1 MTETDP
7 DAGKPGEASIRQWLE
22 KAGRAHYLCGD
33 CHGIHLS
40 QMQEREEVL
49 DCRLFVEPEG
59 ILLSTEVELRP
70 ASLLLVQAELSRLN
84 MAWPAIKVFVDL
96 VDDTLPRLVICQFL
110 LTGAG
115 VDERQF
121 GHFVDTGLQATDN
134 LVDECR
140 DCGWLSQS
148 MQTVPET
155 GNNHLH

>member
-1 MTETDP
+1 MTVVPP
-7 DAGKPGEASIRQWLE
+7 DEAGIRQWLE
-22 KAGRAHYLCGD
+22 KAGMAHYLCGE

-40 QMQEREEVL
+40 AMQEREEVL

-59 ILLSTEVELRP
+59 VLLSTEVELRP
-70 ASLLLVQAELSRLN
+70 ASLLLIQAELTRLN

-115 VDERQF
+115 TDERQF
-121 GHFVDTGLQATDN
+121 AHFVETGLQATDT

-140 DCGWLSQS
+140 DQGWLSQAVAELADS
-148 MQTVPET
+148 PTP
-155 GNNHLH
+155 HLH